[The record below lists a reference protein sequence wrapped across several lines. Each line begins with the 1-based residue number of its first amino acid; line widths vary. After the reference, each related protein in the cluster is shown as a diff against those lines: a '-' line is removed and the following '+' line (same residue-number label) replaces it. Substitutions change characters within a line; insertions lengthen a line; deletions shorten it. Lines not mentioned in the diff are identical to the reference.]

1 MRKIIIDDNIRN
13 FASEYSSKVQAKC
26 PNVITDLKKL
36 RDNVISFNPQID
48 QSIVKNYINEIVLDY
63 PNLIKMEPK
72 DWNFKKYEKILQ
84 KNPDILSQKVNY
96 DIKKKNAAGKPI
108 EYYEEVLYKRIMFC
122 LRYDETR
129 IILGEIHQ
137 KMKLKENLP
146 SLVIF
151 SCIPTIQ
158 RRNYPPLNFY
168 HKLQRLHPKK
178 NKNVLISNLL
188 QKMG

>member
-1 MRKIIIDDNIRN
+1 MRKIIIDDDIRN

-96 DIKKKNAAGKPI
+96 DIKKKMLQ
-108 EYYEEVLYKRIMFC
+108 V
-122 LRYDETR
+122 
-129 IILGEIHQ
+129 
-137 KMKLKENLP
+137 
-146 SLVIF
+146 SL
-151 SCIPTIQ
+151 
-158 RRNYPPLNFY
+158 
-168 HKLQRLHPKK
+168 
-178 NKNVLISNLL
+178 
-188 QKMG
+188 

>member
-1 MRKIIIDDNIRN
+1 MRKIIIDDDIRN

-137 KMKLKENLP
+137 KMKLKACIYCNTLHIPEHTR
-146 SLVIF
+146 SL
-151 SCIPTIQ
+151 SGSLLGYKTIP
-158 RRNYPPLNFY
+158 
-168 HKLQRLHPKK
+168 
-178 NKNVLISNLL
+178 
-188 QKMG
+188 